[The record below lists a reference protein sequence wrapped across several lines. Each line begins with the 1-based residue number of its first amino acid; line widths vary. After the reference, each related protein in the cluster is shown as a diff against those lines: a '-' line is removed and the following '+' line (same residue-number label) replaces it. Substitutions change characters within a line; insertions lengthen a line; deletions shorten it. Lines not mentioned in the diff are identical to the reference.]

1 MRLVCRASGP
11 LCWRLFRC
19 PTVRGFS
26 LASFPSLG
34 IPTYVVGP
42 VLPSMLACVCRWGAV
57 GCGKDGGVVVL
68 CFFFCLCL
76 HQQDLYRSL
85 PGLCLQ
91 QCSLH
96 RNQPGLSG
104 PDEHAAH
111 TMILGWARETLSLEP
126 VVAEKEVNPSQSPT
140 STRTWSRTTPSCYTP
155 HRSPAAGGFSAST
168 PPASSLRAPQ
178 RSRPTLNE
186 KYGGSS

>member
-1 MRLVCRASGP
+1 
-11 LCWRLFRC
+11 
-19 PTVRGFS
+19 
-26 LASFPSLG
+26 
-34 IPTYVVGP
+34 
-42 VLPSMLACVCRWGAV
+42 MLACVCGLDGVCVDERGRWAV
-57 GCGKDGGVVVL
+57 VFPHHGGGRWRGL
-68 CFFFCLCL
+68 LLSSGSSWHLCL

-186 KYGGSS
+186 KVVADGEVLLNHNSSIL